1 MHRKDKC
8 PAFCSQ
14 GSHSFMECD
23 SQNQGGSGDR
33 NAKHMSQKV
42 RMGKQVAIT
51 RPSVLWDGL
60 QQNQHRFFTPLRA
73 VGLGQTLSCGLLG
86 KITGNKPM
94 AARTTPCT
102 ELIQEKPNKK
112 SQRHHSANLHF
123 QRNSCISRKSSSL
136 FCVPQVSGSSCQHTD
151 TGTFPSGGDVSAPSH
166 SCQHRDTGTSLISC
180 VKRKPLLDAL
190 LFPCPQAP
198 KDVQHPEAHAERHS
212 EMFSALRVVFHS
224 LLSTAGGKVSTRRN

>member
-8 PAFCSQ
+8 PALCSQ

-42 RMGKQVAIT
+42 RMGRQVAIM

-60 QQNQHRFFTPLRA
+60 WQNQHRFFTPLRA

-86 KITGNKPM
+86 KISGNKPM
-94 AARTTPCT
+94 AACTTPCT

-112 SQRHHSANLHF
+112 SQRHFSANLHF

-151 TGTFPSGGDVSAPSH
+151 TGTFCSGGDVSAPSH
-166 SCQHRDTGTSLISC
+166 SCQHRDTGTFLISC
-180 VKRKPLLDAL
+180 VKKKHHSWMLYCFLV
-190 LFPCPQAP
+190 P
-198 KDVQHPEAHAERHS
+198 KVPKMPS
-212 EMFSALRVVFHS
+212 TLRPTQS
-224 LLSTAGGKVSTRRN
+224 LIQRCF

>member
-151 TGTFPSGGDVSAPSH
+151 TGT
-166 SCQHRDTGTSLISC
+166 SLISC

-198 KDVQHPEAHAERHS
+198 KDVQHPEAHAEPHS